1 MATQAGLPSGIVT
14 FVFTDVES
22 STRMMRRVGDPY
34 AELSERH
41 MAIMRE
47 SWQEHHGAEIGTAG
61 DSVFVAFDDPNEAVK
76 ACADAQDRLDTEPWP
91 DDCIFRVRMGIHSGL
106 AVPRDDNYAALAVNQ
121 AARVMSAA
129 HGGQVLISEQTAALL
144 TTVALAPVGRYR
156 VRDFDDPVHLYTL
169 PGHEDFPAVRAL
181 PADGHNLVQ
190 QPTRLFGR
198 DRDVADVAGR
208 LEAGRMVTLTG
219 PGGVGKTRLAVQ
231 VGSDVAAQWP
241 DGVWMVDLAPVHE
254 PALIGAAAAEAVGAP
269 GRSGDRWADL
279 VDHLLTRRALLVF
292 DNCEHLRDAC
302 ARAIDELLVL
312 CPMCG
317 VMATSREPL
326 AIAREIVH
334 RVPPLPES
342 PALQLLI
349 DRATAAGT
357 VLALD
362 AGTVSTLT
370 RICDR
375 LDGLPLAIEL
385 AAARLSM
392 MRPDDVLDGLD
403 DRFRLLRSRNEVLP
417 ERQRTM
423 QGLLE
428 WSERLLSPA
437 EQACLRRLAVFGAN
451 FTIPAATVAA
461 GFGAVD
467 EYDVPELVWSLVDK
481 SLVVA
486 DIAANETR
494 YHLLES
500 VREYAFR
507 RLDEMGETAE
517 TAGRVAGWF
526 GERVGPAQRHSG
538 DWVSEVTVDVDNLRS
553 LIPLLESSAPERAHE
568 LAYVIARYSDSVQ
581 AYYAGV
587 EELTRHIDQAPTPT
601 PARIS
606 LFTTLGDLNLRV
618 GRVDAAAR
626 ALAAAE
632 ALREQVG
639 SVPEWDDVAIER
651 TRGELAIR
659 RGDNEAAIA
668 AAHEVLATPISLW
681 GRARMYSQL
690 GIALLG
696 AWNLDGAWDAFLKE
710 YEAYTDLGGPVNA
723 ASSAGNLAEVA
734 LRRGDE
740 RAAAHYQRIA
750 LDLALQLG
758 TPLMLG
764 FSLIVAA
771 RIVAARGDWATAAT
785 LHRQAD
791 LILES
796 TGLILYEDDQRLS
809 DEMLKQ
815 AREALGPDG
824 YAAAVASAEP
834 LDVPAAAALA
844 DDVLSAAEAG
854 ERGS

>member
-1 MATQAGLPSGIVT
+1 
-14 FVFTDVES
+14 
-22 STRMMRRVGDPY
+22 
-34 AELSERH
+34 
-41 MAIMRE
+41 
-47 SWQEHHGAEIGTAG
+47 
-61 DSVFVAFDDPNEAVK
+61 
-76 ACADAQDRLDTEPWP
+76 
-91 DDCIFRVRMGIHSGL
+91 
-106 AVPRDDNYAALAVNQ
+106 
-121 AARVMSAA
+121 
-129 HGGQVLISEQTAALL
+129 
-144 TTVALAPVGRYR
+144 
-156 VRDFDDPVHLYTL
+156 
-169 PGHEDFPAVRAL
+169 
-181 PADGHNLVQ
+181 
-190 QPTRLFGR
+190 
-198 DRDVADVAGR
+198 
-208 LEAGRMVTLTG
+208 
-219 PGGVGKTRLAVQ
+219 
-231 VGSDVAAQWP
+231 
-241 DGVWMVDLAPVHE
+241 
-254 PALIGAAAAEAVGAP
+254 
-269 GRSGDRWADL
+269 
-279 VDHLLTRRALLVF
+279 
-292 DNCEHLRDAC
+292 
-302 ARAIDELLVL
+302 
-312 CPMCG
+312 
-317 VMATSREPL
+317 
-326 AIAREIVH
+326 
-334 RVPPLPES
+334 
-342 PALQLLI
+342 
-349 DRATAAGT
+349 
-357 VLALD
+357 
-362 AGTVSTLT
+362 
-370 RICDR
+370 
-375 LDGLPLAIEL
+375 
-385 AAARLSM
+385 
-392 MRPDDVLDGLD
+392 
-403 DRFRLLRSRNEVLP
+403 
-417 ERQRTM
+417 
-423 QGLLE
+423 
-428 WSERLLSPA
+428 
-437 EQACLRRLAVFGAN
+437 
-451 FTIPAATVAA
+451 
-461 GFGAVD
+461 
-467 EYDVPELVWSLVDK
+467 
-481 SLVVA
+481 
-486 DIAANETR
+486 
-494 YHLLES
+494 
-500 VREYAFR
+500 
-507 RLDEMGETAE
+507 
-517 TAGRVAGWF
+517 
-526 GERVGPAQRHSG
+526 
-538 DWVSEVTVDVDNLRS
+538 
-553 LIPLLESSAPERAHE
+553 
-568 LAYVIARYSDSVQ
+568 VQ